1 MLKGVRKV
9 DIQNRG
15 QQEPQKVSKPKR
27 KPKSSRPA
35 NFKEFENGAKS
46 ILKARGIDYYDWLH
60 EQHTNLVNSVVLNN
74 IDSIGQLVDEQK

>member
-1 MLKGVRKV
+1 M
-9 DIQNRG
+9 DIQNRD
-15 QQEPQKVSKPKR
+15 QQEPQTVSKPKR
-27 KPKSSRPA
+27 KAKKSSRPA

>member
-1 MLKGVRKV
+1 MRKV

-15 QQEPQKVSKPKR
+15 QQEPQKVSKPK
-27 KPKSSRPA
+27 KKTKKSSRPA